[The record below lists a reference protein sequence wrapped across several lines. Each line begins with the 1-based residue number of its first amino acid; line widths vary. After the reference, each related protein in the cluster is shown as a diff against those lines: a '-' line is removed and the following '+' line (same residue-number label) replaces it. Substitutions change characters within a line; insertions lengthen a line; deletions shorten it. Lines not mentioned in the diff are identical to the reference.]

1 MANHVGILEY
11 DTWRYY
17 INTFGCSHFKGT
29 GIEDNYYLFRH
40 IYLINGERVNSRKK
54 FWLAHSENPLTHGT
68 DYIIGDHQAAVS
80 VAKFFSIPNYLRQKT
95 ICFFKT
101 IISTTFSLID

>member
-54 FWLAHSENPLTHGT
+54 IWLAHSENPLTHGT

-80 VAKFFSIPNYLRQKT
+80 VAKFFFPSRT
-95 ICFFKT
+95 IYARRLFV
-101 IISTTFSLID
+101 FSRLLSQQLFL